1 MSANDAWKLNE
12 VQKAFEHDKHN
23 AERAYDYF
31 IELNKHQFYMN
42 VVQEYQEFDR
52 VTPITERHFGDWAN
66 KLTSQ
71 YEYAKD
77 HLK

>member
-1 MSANDAWKLNE
+1 MSASDAWKLNE

-42 VVQEYQEFDR
+42 VVQEY
-52 VTPITERHFGDWAN
+52 
-66 KLTSQ
+66 
-71 YEYAKD
+71 
-77 HLK
+77 